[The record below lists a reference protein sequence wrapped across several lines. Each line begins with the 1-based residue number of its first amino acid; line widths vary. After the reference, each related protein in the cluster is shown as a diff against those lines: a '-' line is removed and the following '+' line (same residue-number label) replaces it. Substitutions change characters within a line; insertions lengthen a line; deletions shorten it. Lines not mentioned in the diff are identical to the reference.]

1 MREAEIPIRRRPSFL
16 ESPFPISHR
25 PLTPRG
31 IVPLPSPPLLYP
43 SSSLHF
49 DSTLLRRPADGR
61 QSRAT
66 TLLLPTKI
74 CIAPCTSLENT
85 DVRMGLSCHRDV
97 CITRAVFRFARSA
110 ADTGANFFTGG
121 QFRLPKNYWLN
132 TGPLR
137 LRVGTGERRGKWLN
151 VKGDIA
157 RLLELFIAFLS
168 CDFSSRNDIFLS
180 FFCVAFLR
188 GRNGLT
194 KRRNCEFM
202 LITSIDILWRIL
214 LAFILNVS
222 KNINKK

>member
-1 MREAEIPIRRRPSFL
+1 M
-16 ESPFPISHR
+16 
-25 PLTPRG
+25 
-31 IVPLPSPPLLYP
+31 
-43 SSSLHF
+43 
-49 DSTLLRRPADGR
+49 
-61 QSRAT
+61 
-66 TLLLPTKI
+66 
-74 CIAPCTSLENT
+74 
-85 DVRMGLSCHRDV
+85 
-97 CITRAVFRFARSA
+97 
-110 ADTGANFFTGG
+110 
-121 QFRLPKNYWLN
+121 
-132 TGPLR
+132 
-137 LRVGTGERRGKWLN
+137 N

-202 LITSIDILWRIL
+202 LITSIILWRIL